1 MLEHIEA
8 ALQRPNFIA
17 FVVLFLWGFFI
28 MVAHPNLVKKLIG
41 MYLVQTSV
49 IFLLVTISAK
59 QDAEVKATV
68 PILQGSDAVQSATR
82 QIDPAD
88 YTNPLPHVL
97 TLTAIVV
104 QVATLG
110 VSLALV
116 TAIYRKYG
124 SLDEDEILKRIE

>member
-1 MLEHIEA
+1 L
-8 ALQRPNFIA
+8 
-17 FVVLFLWGFFI
+17 
-28 MVAHPNLVKKLIG
+28 
-41 MYLVQTSV
+41 
-49 IFLLVTISAK
+49 
-59 QDAEVKATV
+59 
-68 PILQGSDAVQSATR
+68 SATH